1 VPSGSGRAVVVTG
14 VIERGV
20 EPGCFVLTPDQGGV
34 RYLVLAKS
42 PPPLGVPVVVHGTT
56 SDQLSY
62 CQQGAP
68 LRVDRIDPR

>member
-1 VPSGSGRAVVVTG
+1 VVVNG
-14 VIERGV
+14 VIKKGV
-20 EPGCFVLTPDQGGV
+20 EPGCLVLIPDRGGE

-62 CQQGAP
+62 CQQGVP